1 MSPFYGWGNSI
12 NVRCPGLQNV
22 LLWQAESSPLET
34 MGSAGLAPATPL
46 TSLHSVPMVLHACC
60 FPNAPTGSGL
70 RASTLV
76 LPSTWTIPQ
85 VSEWLPPST
94 PFRSLLQYHLL
105 NDSSCSCISTLN
117 PIPSIPPVPFLLC
130 FIHSTDHFQAVCC
143 PYLFVYCLFS
153 PSECKLHEG
162 SEFCWPCSPLP
173 ARPMMGT
180 HKMLTNAY

>member
-1 MSPFYGWGNSI
+1 M
-12 NVRCPGLQNV
+12 RCPGLQNV

>member
-22 LLWQAESSPLET
+22 LLCQAEPSPLET
-34 MGSAGLAPATPL
+34 MGSAGLAPVTPL

-60 FPNAPTGSGL
+60 FPNAPMGSGL

-76 LPSTWTIPQ
+76 LPSTWTNPQ
-85 VSEWLPPST
+85 VSEWLPPSN

-117 PIPSIPPVPFLLC
+117 PIPSIPLSLFC
-130 FIHSTDHFQAVCC
+130 FVLSTALIIFRQSVV
-143 PYLFVYCLFS
+143 LICLFIVYFAHQNVS
-153 PSECKLHEG
+153 STRAESFVGFVRHYLLDP
-162 SEFCWPCSPLP
+162 
-173 ARPMMGT
+173 
-180 HKMLTNAY
+180 